1 MKMVLIDTSYLP
13 ENVDSQF
20 IRPYTQKNG
29 IITNSFNTLNQCHC
43 DTLNCDNHP
52 MLLPPNAT
60 EMDPIKMLEHPI
72 DLNATTQISGSAN
85 SDSTDSSALPV
96 HIRTKK
102 HNKAN
107 VTIGDAIMIT
117 VGQARPLHV
126 I

>member
-1 MKMVLIDTSYLP
+1 
-13 ENVDSQF
+13 
-20 IRPYTQKNG
+20 
-29 IITNSFNTLNQCHC
+29 
-43 DTLNCDNHP
+43 

-85 SDSTDSSALPV
+85 SDTTDSSALPV

-126 I
+126 ISPKQSCVHPTALEMQLIINI